1 VQQARANKA
10 KGGQKNKFVD
20 PNNNL
25 QELEGE
31 NQTTQSTI
39 TTTQSNPD
47 DKWLEDEDKGGFIFS
62 QNTNQNAKP
71 QKKKPAPTVQ
81 PVGWEALNK
90 EKEPEKEQEKPL
102 PEPVENVVKK
112 KVMKLP
118 RAGESKKTDL
128 NIAEEYF
135 PTLGEE
141 INPELHKPKPVER
154 ERKENTASSAEKKP
168 SGPMKFV
175 NAKKADTPEK
185 SVQQSQPVPQ
195 GISSFSEKP
204 TTHASEKPTT
214 SFERPTTHASEKPTT
229 SFERPTTHASEKPTT
244 SFERPT
250 TYTTSTTTFERGTG
264 TTHAS
269 EKPTTSFERPTTYTP
284 STTSSSS
291 QPILRN
297 TNPVVSKETAQSE
310 AAKVEDSKFKFA
322 SDKPRF
328 MNAKVGSETKK
339 KEVVKSEAEL
349 LQEAKDRDME
359 EKLFKE
365 REEARKRAEEN
376 KARKALRNETGEH
389 KPETTTTE
397 ETAQE
402 SKDKSEAKDKFEAKE
417 RSDAKDK
424 SERKGFSNTKR
435 IERAE
440 PTEDKKRI
448 ELTEERKID
457 DPNSGFTDIKLVRK
471 NPKPRKE
478 VENGEK
484 KEKKEKKIKAPKVE
498 EHEPV
503 AKEEDVK
510 EEKVVPAHEVI
521 ALNTNVTAASWEAGG
536 VLKKVSKKKA

>member
-1 VQQARANKA
+1 
-10 KGGQKNKFVD
+10 
-20 PNNNL
+20 
-25 QELEGE
+25 
-31 NQTTQSTI
+31 
-39 TTTQSNPD
+39 
-47 DKWLEDEDKGGFIFS
+47 
-62 QNTNQNAKP
+62 
-71 QKKKPAPTVQ
+71 
-81 PVGWEALNK
+81 
-90 EKEPEKEQEKPL
+90 
-102 PEPVENVVKK
+102 
-112 KVMKLP
+112 
-118 RAGESKKTDL
+118 
-128 NIAEEYF
+128 
-135 PTLGEE
+135 
-141 INPELHKPKPVER
+141 
-154 ERKENTASSAEKKP
+154 
-168 SGPMKFV
+168 
-175 NAKKADTPEK
+175 
-185 SVQQSQPVPQ
+185 
-195 GISSFSEKP
+195 
-204 TTHASEKPTT
+204 
-214 SFERPTTHASEKPTT
+214 
-229 SFERPTTHASEKPTT
+229 
-244 SFERPT
+244 
-250 TYTTSTTTFERGTG
+250 
-264 TTHAS
+264 
-269 EKPTTSFERPTTYTP
+269 
-284 STTSSSS
+284 
-291 QPILRN
+291 
-297 TNPVVSKETAQSE
+297 
-310 AAKVEDSKFKFA
+310 VEDSKFKFA

-376 KARKALRNETGEH
+376 KARKAFRKEGETGEH